1 MSSMGVKIQ
10 TAHGMGL
17 VRDSFE
23 LVAISYVLIAGW
35 RTLERNV
42 WGFGFLGTI
51 ILA

>member
-10 TAHGMGL
+10 TAHGMAL

-23 LVAISYVLIAGW
+23 LVVISYVLIAGW
-35 RTLERNV
+35 RMPERNV
-42 WGFGFLGTI
+42 RGPGFLGTI